1 MSVKEGRLTKDVLA
15 TSIENALRAGFDA
28 GWRKRSAADSDDDL
42 ETLLD
47 DFMNSVDLGS
57 FDSRP
62 SKEAPEGRVG
72 KDKPEKKKSPKK
84 PKPGPE
90 LAELPY
96 NVACC
101 RARWYNKGYG
111 AQCWKVPTDES
122 EELKICEDCLDR
134 YNDDGRDFWG
144 MYDEPIEDAP
154 MNSKGKPHAWKVL
167 AEARSAK
174 KESDKALKAEE
185 TARKKAERAAEA
197 EKKKAEK
204 EAEAEKKKAEK
215 AAEAEKKKLKKDLK
229 AKAKKQKEE
238 EAGEEP
244 EDSGEEPED
253 SDEDT
258 QELAEDTEEIAE
270 PVAKKF
276 EEYSHDGYKMK
287 WNKETNELLDPDDDE
302 VLGKITFDDEGNPVA
317 VIDTEDDSDDE
328 S

>member
-1 MSVKEGRLTKDVLA
+1 MSVKEGRLTKDVLSS
-15 TSIENALRAGFDA
+15 SIENALRAGYEA
-28 GWRKRSAADSDDDL
+28 GWRKRNSLDSGDDL
-42 ETLLD
+42 DTVLE
-47 DFMNSVDLGS
+47 DFMKSADLDS

-62 SKEAPEGRVG
+62 SKAAPAGARG
-72 KDKPEKKKSPKK
+72 KDKPEKKMSPKK

-111 AQCWKVPTDES
+111 AQCWKEPTDES
-122 EELKICEDCLDR
+122 GDLKICEDCLDR

-167 AEARSAK
+167 AKARAAK

-185 TARKKAERAAEA
+185 AARKKAEKAAAA
-197 EKKKAEK
+197 EKKKV
-204 EAEAEKKKAEK
+204 EK
-215 AAEAEKKKLKKDLK
+215 AAEAEKKKMEKEEAVAEKKKLKKELK
-229 AKAKKQKEE
+229 EKAKKQKEE
-238 EAGEEP
+238 EEEV
-244 EDSGEEPED
+244 DD

-258 QELAEDTEEIAE
+258 QELDEDTEEIAE
-270 PVAKKF
+270 PAAAKF
-276 EEYSHDGYKMK
+276 EEYTHDGYKMK

-302 VLGKITFDDEGNPVA
+302 VLGKITFDEDGNPVP
-317 VIDTEDDSDDE
+317 VIDTEDDSDE
-328 S
+328 E

>member
-1 MSVKEGRLTKDVLA
+1 MPLNKEGDIDVVLDEFMG
-15 TSIENALRAGFDA
+15 SI
-28 GWRKRSAADSDDDL
+28 
-42 ETLLD
+42 
-47 DFMNSVDLGS
+47 DLGS

-62 SKEAPEGRVG
+62 SKLTPAG
-72 KDKPEKKKSPKK
+72 KGGKEKPEKKNSPKK

-122 EELKICEDCLDR
+122 GDLKICEDCLDR

-167 AEARSAK
+167 AEARASK

-185 TARKKAERAAEA
+185 AARRKAEKAAAA

-204 EAEAEKKKAEK
+204 VAEAEKKKMVKEEAD
-215 AAEAEKKKLKKDLK
+215 AEKKKLKKELK
-229 AKAKKQKEE
+229 EKAKKQKEDE
-238 EAGEEP
+238 EADG
-244 EDSGEEPED
+244 

-258 QELAEDTEEIAE
+258 QELEEDTEEIAE
-270 PVAKKF
+270 PVAAKF
-276 EEYSHDGYKMK
+276 EEYTHDGYKMK
-287 WNKETNELLDPDDDE
+287 WNKVTNELLDPDDDE
-302 VLGKITFDDEGNPVA
+302 VLGKITFDDDGNPVA
-317 VIDTEDDSDDE
+317 VIDTEDDSDEE

>member
-1 MSVKEGRLTKDVLA
+1 MTKDVLA
-15 TSIENALRAGFDA
+15 SSIENALRAGYEA
-28 GWRKRSAADSDDDL
+28 GWRKRNSLDSEDDL
-42 ETLLD
+42 DTALD
-47 DFMNSVDLGS
+47 DFMKSADLGS

-62 SKEAPEGRVG
+62 SKEAPAGKGG

-111 AQCWKVPTDES
+111 AQCWKVPVDES
-122 EELKICEDCLDR
+122 GDLKICEDCLDR

-167 AEARSAK
+167 AEARAAK

-185 TARKKAERAAEA
+185 AERKKAEKAAA
-197 EKKKAEK
+197 
-204 EAEAEKKKAEK
+204 AEKKKAEK
-215 AAEAEKKKLKKDLK
+215 AAEAEKKKMMKEEAVAEKKKLKKELK
-229 AKAKKQKEE
+229 EKAKKQKEE
-238 EAGEEP
+238 EEEP
-244 EDSGEEPED
+244 DG

-258 QELAEDTEEIAE
+258 QELEEDTEEIAE
-270 PVAKKF
+270 PAAAKF
-276 EEYSHDGYKMK
+276 EEYTHDGYKMK

-302 VLGKITFDDEGNPVA
+302 VLGKITFDDDGNPVA

>member
-15 TSIENALRAGFDA
+15 SSIENALRAGYEA
-28 GWRKRSAADSDDDL
+28 GWRKRDSLEGEGDL
-42 ETLLD
+42 DAVLGE
-47 DFMNSVDLGS
+47 FMDSVDLDS

-62 SKEAPEGRVG
+62 SKAAPAG
-72 KDKPEKKKSPKK
+72 KGGKGKPEKKKSPKK
-84 PKPGPE
+84 PKPGPD

-122 EELKICEDCLDR
+122 GDLKICEDCLDR

-167 AEARSAK
+167 AEARAAK

-185 TARKKAERAAEA
+185 AARKKAEKAAA
-197 EKKKAEK
+197 
-204 EAEAEKKKAEK
+204 AEKKKAEK
-215 AAEAEKKKLKKDLK
+215 AAEAEKKKMEKEEAAAEKKKLKKELK
-229 AKAKKQKEE
+229 VKAKKQKEE
-238 EAGEEP
+238 EEEA
-244 EDSGEEPED
+244 DG

-258 QELAEDTEEIAE
+258 QELEEDTEEIAE
-270 PVAKKF
+270 PAAAKF
-276 EEYSHDGYKMK
+276 EEYTHDGYKMK

-302 VLGKITFDDEGNPVA
+302 VLGKITFDDDGNPVA
-317 VIDTEDDSDDE
+317 VIDTEDDSDE
-328 S
+328 EP

>member
-1 MSVKEGRLTKDVLA
+1 MTKGVLA
-15 TSIENALRAGFDA
+15 SSIENALRAGYEA
-28 GWRKRSAADSDDDL
+28 GWRKRNSLEGDGDLDAVLSEFMDSADL
-42 ETLLD
+42 D
-47 DFMNSVDLGS
+47 S

-62 SKEAPEGRVG
+62 SKAAPAGKGGKGR
-72 KDKPEKKKSPKK
+72 PEKKKSPKK

-111 AQCWKVPTDES
+111 AQCWKEPTDES
-122 EELKICEDCLDR
+122 GDLKICEDCLDR

-167 AEARSAK
+167 AEARAAK

-185 TARKKAERAAEA
+185 AAR
-197 EKKKAEK
+197 
-204 EAEAEKKKAEK
+204 KKAEK
-215 AAEAEKKKLKKDLK
+215 AAADEKKKEEKAAAAEKKKMEKEEAAAEKKKLKKELK
-229 AKAKKQKEE
+229 EKAKKQKEE
-238 EAGEEP
+238 EEEV
-244 EDSGEEPED
+244 DG

-258 QELAEDTEEIAE
+258 QELEEDTEEIAE
-270 PVAKKF
+270 PAAAKF
-276 EEYSHDGYKMK
+276 EEYTHDGYKMK

-302 VLGKITFDDEGNPVA
+302 ILGKITFDDDGNPVA
-317 VIDTEDDSDDE
+317 VIDTEDDSDE
-328 S
+328 EP